1 MNFKILQWK
10 ILLLKIKI
18 CGGIMTLMK
27 QVLQKHDIHFIRLL
41 YSAACKK
48 LLNIYDEVLE
58 KNEL

>member
-18 CGGIMTLMK
+18 YGGIMTLMK
-27 QVLQKHDIHFIRLL
+27 HVLQKHDIYFIRLL

>member
-27 QVLQKHDIHFIRLL
+27 HVLQKHDIHFIRLL
-41 YSAACKK
+41 YSATCKK

>member
-18 CGGIMTLMK
+18 YGGIMTLMK

-41 YSAACKK
+41 YSSACKK